1 MENGNGH
8 AGVRVVIADDHPA
21 IIDAVVHYLEDEA
34 DVVVVGQASSGDRA
48 LQLIEQ
54 QAPDVAVLD
63 IRMPQLNGLD
73 GAQRIRKVSPR
84 TRIVLLTMHPE
95 EQYVAA
101 ALRAG
106 VQGFVLKTQAAQDLV
121 RAIREV
127 VGGAVYLSPR
137 VSQLVAEASVG
148 KREISADPLTP
159 REREVLQLVAEGK
172 ATKQVAAALG
182 ISPKTAESHRTRI
195 MRKLD
200 IHEVAGLVRYAI
212 RSGLVSP

>member
-1 MENGNGH
+1 MR
-8 AGVRVVIADDHPA
+8 VRLLLAEDHQVVRES
-21 IIDAVVHYLEDEA
+21 L
-34 DVVVVGQASSGDRA
+34 RA
-48 LQLIEQ
+48 LLEREGFEVVSDVGDGREAVL
-54 QAPDVAVLD
+54 QAEKLEPDVAVLD